1 MRSRTPDRPPV
12 LSNEKGP
19 LWWCNSARRRGAR
32 SLESRGCVPQ
42 LPLLR
47 ASAGLSPSSG
57 GRVHPHSAAQAR
69 RRAPR
74 KISSVRPNRRS
85 SPSTAQNPVAR
96 GPWGLVEDGAGG
108 LISVCGGRW
117 THEQSTDHNFI
128 CEEVVHSDKHCNML
142 ERRKGTYSACCPN
155 AFELRI
161 SLSSAQK
168 PISETASSNS
178 AHVLPSPLFQ
188 PEIHSAIL

>member
-1 MRSRTPDRPPV
+1 MHGGTRLRQVHGARSQSEAEPSGQTSTKQPSIRATAAKGRWIAPSGECCRARKHANQSTDMRSRTPDRPLV

-32 SLESRGCVPQ
+32 SVESRGCVPL

-57 GRVHPHSAAQAR
+57 GHVHPHSAAQAR

-96 GPWGLVEDGAGG
+96 GPWGLVEDGAGR

-117 THEQSTDHNFI
+117 TREHRSQFR
-128 CEEVVHSDKHCNML
+128 L
-142 ERRKGTYSACCPN
+142 RRGGT
-155 AFELRI
+155 FR
-161 SLSSAQK
+161 
-168 PISETASSNS
+168 
-178 AHVLPSPLFQ
+178 
-188 PEIHSAIL
+188 